1 MEEKNLIFALILS
14 FIFSGVGNVYN
25 GLAKRG
31 LVELIVAVI
40 ISLVVFPLGLL
51 WWAYTLYDTYACNV
65 AINNNLPIPKFL
77 FTFDIEE

>member
-14 FIFSGVGNVYN
+14 AIFSGVGNVYN

-51 WWAYTLYDTYACNV
+51 WWAYVLYDTYICNV
-65 AINNNLPIPKFL
+65 AINNNQQIPKFL